1 MLPWGG
7 AGAPGWG
14 HLVPATQSR
23 DTEPRCRI
31 LGPHRGTPPP
41 SPRNALPSACGGQ
54 GGPAEPADTASP
66 SLGGC
71 ACRGGTT
78 TEPLTHLPIQP
89 PALAPITPPGLG
101 GRETGGP
108 QALWAWRGCPA
119 EHSKRVRGAGTLR
132 RGHGPG
138 RGAGQ
143 EAGWACRG
151 SGSGARPPCR
161 EWPRPR
167 GSSAQED
174 AVTVM
179 DDLL

>member
-1 MLPWGG
+1 MERGPQ
-7 AGAPGWG
+7 AGVTSSQRHRA
-14 HLVPATQSR
+14 ATQSR
-23 DTEPRCRI
+23 DAEIWVPTEAPRLLPPETLCP
-31 LGPHRGTPPP
+31 LPVAGRGAPRSPQTLLAPP
-41 SPRNALPSACGGQ
+41 SEGVHVG
-54 GGPAEPADTASP
+54 
-66 SLGGC
+66 
-71 ACRGGTT
+71 GGTT

>member
-1 MLPWGG
+1 MGWSGG
-7 AGAPGWG
+7 PRLGSPR
-14 HLVPATQSR
+14 PS
-23 DTEPRCRI
+23 DTEPR
-31 LGPHRGTPPP
+31 HRAAMQKSG
-41 SPRNALPSACGGQ
+41 SPQRHPASFPQRRSALCLWRA
-54 GGPAEPADTASP
+54 GGPRGARRPCQPLPQRVCMS
-66 SLGGC
+66 
-71 ACRGGTT
+71 GGTT

-89 PALAPITPPGLG
+89 PALAPIPPPGLG